1 MSSLKYERRLLI
13 MTYLLCIGMFTNLA
27 VLKDPIDKGALI
39 MGAVLIL
46 LTGTAHYVIRKFFP
60 EGDKFLLIFS
70 CVLAIIGIAV
80 IYRLKPELAI
90 KQLIWFV
97 VGITLYTLIVVLLP
111 NLKSF
116 EKYKYYYLAG
126 VMLFMPMALLPS
138 IGEEINGSRNW
149 VKIAG
154 FTFQPSEIGKIFL
167 VLYLSAALC
176 KYVDKKNIKEDF
188 KQLIE
193 PAAVVMGALGC
204 MVLQKDLGSALIFFG
219 ISVTMLYIAT
229 SKLKYIL
236 TCLGL
241 FAFGAITSYSL
252 FGHVRK
258 RVLIWRDVWKY
269 ANDESYQIV
278 QGLYGM
284 SSGGFV
290 GPGLGQGYPGFI
302 PENQTD
308 FIFASMTEELG
319 LVFGIGVMLLYF
331 LLFYRG
337 MRAALSTSNN
347 FSKLNAVGFSA
358 MIAMQVLVIIGGVF
372 AVIPLTGITLP
383 LISYG
388 GTSMMTMFFAL
399 GILQKISEE
408 G

>member
-1 MSSLKYERRLLI
+1 MGSLKYERKLLI
-13 MTYLLCIGMFTNLA
+13 MTYLLCFGMFINLSL
-27 VLKDPIDKGALI
+27 LKQPLDKGALI
-39 MGAVLIL
+39 MGLVLIIL
-46 LTGTAHYVIRKFFP
+46 IGIAHYVIKRFFP
-60 EGDKFLLIFS
+60 EGDKFLLIFAS
-70 CVLAIIGIAV
+70 VLSIVGIAI

-90 KQLIWFV
+90 KQLIWFII
-97 VGITLYTLIVVLLP
+97 GITIYILIVVLLP
-111 NLKSF
+111 DLKSF
-116 EKYKYYYLAG
+116 SKYKYVYLAG
-126 VMLFMPMALLPS
+126 IAIFMPMALL
-138 IGEEINGSRNW
+138 IGKEINGSKNW
-149 VKIAG
+149 VVISS
-154 FTFQPSEIGKIFL
+154 FSFQPSEIGKIFL
-167 VLYLSAALC
+167 VLYLSSVLS
-176 KYVDKKNIKEDF
+176 KYEDKKNIKEDF

-193 PAAVVMGALGC
+193 PAIAVMFSLGC
-204 MVLQKDLGSALIFFG
+204 MVLQRDLGSALIFFG

-229 SKLKYIL
+229 SKFKYVL

-241 FAFGAITSYSL
+241 FFVGAFFSYNL
-252 FGHVRK
+252 FSHVRK

-269 ANDESYQIV
+269 ANKESYQIV

-284 SSGGFV
+284 ASGGFI

-302 PENQTD
+302 PERTND
-308 FIFASMTEELG
+308 FIFAAMTEELG
-319 LVFGIGVMLLYF
+319 LVFGIGVMLVYF

-337 MRAALSTSNN
+337 MRAALSTDDK